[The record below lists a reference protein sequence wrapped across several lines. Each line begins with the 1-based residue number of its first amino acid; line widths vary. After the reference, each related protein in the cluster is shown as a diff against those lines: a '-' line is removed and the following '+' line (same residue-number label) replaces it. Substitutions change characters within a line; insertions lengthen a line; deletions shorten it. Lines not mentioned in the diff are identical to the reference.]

1 MLSKTNKYL
10 ILLLLFLG
18 VLAIFLGYFQIRGTI
33 YAPFKQIAQKTTLPN
48 QEQITSITD
57 LTEQDTDKDG
67 LSDFDEK
74 FVHQT
79 SVYLVDTDSD
89 SFTDKEEIDAK
100 SDPLNKESTPYH
112 TPENP
117 REEENPLE
125 KTFSQEENVLEEI
138 SIQEIKD
145 LLINQAGLSREIV
158 DKLDDK
164 TLKELYNET
173 KKETGIDL
181 NELGAP
187 SNQEPQFS
195 DLDVSQMRQL
205 LIEQGVDE
213 KMLDS
218 IDDETLKSMF
228 LQSLGATGY
237 E

>member
-1 MLSKTNKYL
+1 MLSKTNKSL

-18 VLAIFLGYFQIRGTI
+18 VLAIFLGYFQIRGAI
-33 YAPFKQIAQKTTLPN
+33 YAPFKQIAQKTTLPT
-48 QEQITSITD
+48 QEQIIPI
-57 LTEQDTDKDG
+57 LQDTDKDG
-67 LSDFDEK
+67 LSDFDEE
-74 FVHQT
+74 FVYHT
-79 SVYLVDTDSD
+79 NTRNEDTDSD
-89 SFTDKEEIDAK
+89 SFTDKEEVDAK
-100 SDPLNKESTPYH
+100 SDPLNSESTPYH
-112 TPENP
+112 TPKNSSG
-117 REEENPLE
+117 EESSLE
-125 KTFSQEENVLEEI
+125 KTFSQEENVSEEI
-138 SIQEIKD
+138 SIKEIKD
-145 LLINQAGLSREIV
+145 LLINQTGLSREIV

-187 SNQEPQFS
+187 SNQQPQFS

-228 LQSLGATGY
+228 LQSLLPLDTNN
-237 E
+237 